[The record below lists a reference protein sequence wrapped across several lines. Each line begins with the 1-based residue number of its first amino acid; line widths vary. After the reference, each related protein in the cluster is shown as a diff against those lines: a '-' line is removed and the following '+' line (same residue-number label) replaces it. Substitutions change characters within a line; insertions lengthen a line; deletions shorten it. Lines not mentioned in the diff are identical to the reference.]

1 MDAKV
6 VKVGTSLG
14 LLIPRFIAIE
24 GGFSQGTPITIE
36 YSNDRIVVS
45 RKRKVREGWAAA
57 FKKYAQEGEDEMMLP
72 DYIDSEVDNFDEV

>member
-1 MDAKV
+1 MDSKV

-24 GGFSQGTPITIE
+24 GGFSQGTPINIE

-45 RKRKVREGWAAA
+45 RKRKVREGWVAA
-57 FKKYAQEGEDEMMLP
+57 FKKYTQEGEDEMMLP